1 MVLPTII
8 TEGIVGK
15 QFQSYDMHVCD
26 FSSTVSGRPP
36 FLRTTPGGG
45 KVKNNIMQINGKKGE
60 IFFLHLGSSLVS
72 RGFAPHPFHVLT
84 FYHVLKEKVGD
95 YSWSRF

>member
-8 TEGIVGK
+8 TDGIVGK
-15 QFQSYDMHVCD
+15 QFQSYDMHVSD

-60 IFFLHLGSSLVS
+60 IFF
-72 RGFAPHPFHVLT
+72 FTWAPPLFLMDLPLIPFMCSHST
-84 FYHVLKEKVGD
+84 M
-95 YSWSRF
+95 S

>member
-15 QFQSYDMHVCD
+15 QFQSYDMHVSD
-26 FSSTVSGRPP
+26 FSLTVSGRPP

-45 KVKNNIMQINGKKGE
+45 KV
-60 IFFLHLGSSLVS
+60 
-72 RGFAPHPFHVLT
+72 
-84 FYHVLKEKVGD
+84 
-95 YSWSRF
+95 